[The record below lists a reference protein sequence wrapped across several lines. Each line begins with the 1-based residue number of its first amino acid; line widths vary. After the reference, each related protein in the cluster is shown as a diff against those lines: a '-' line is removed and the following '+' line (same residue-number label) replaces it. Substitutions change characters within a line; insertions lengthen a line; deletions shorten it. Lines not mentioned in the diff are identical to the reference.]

1 MVNEY
6 DRSLHVAGGYRVME
20 TPPRELDEARIDAAI
35 SQIIDAARQ
44 DAPVV
49 LQPEQPRRL
58 EFPELSPAEE
68 QSAAQRGVAALLRQ
82 KWAEFSGAA

>member
-44 DAPVV
+44 DASVV
-49 LQPEQPRRL
+49 L
-58 EFPELSPAEE
+58 
-68 QSAAQRGVAALLRQ
+68 
-82 KWAEFSGAA
+82 